1 MKNRILLLDE
11 LWEAKPGSE
20 IQPLDGKYVPAQWKI
35 ESSESKD
42 PEDYEEEN
50 FTHLLVSQNANGGVK
65 RQLLSIDWDPNSP
78 ANRVLLLRSL
88 PKFEVLLNFSVQQYD
103 KLFGKGPLLDSHGTL
118 ESSSGSLCWKGATV
132 MDDGLRAL
140 FVFADVYKL
149 NGKWEISERTVRD
162 GLFASS

>member
-1 MKNRILLLDE
+1 MRV
-11 LWEAKPGSE
+11 A
-20 IQPLDGKYVPAQWKI
+20 
-35 ESSESKD
+35 

-50 FTHLLVSQNANGGVK
+50 LLVSQTPNGDVK
-65 RQLLSIDWDPNSP
+65 RQLLSIDWNRNSSV
-78 ANRVLLLRSL
+78 NRVLLLRSL
-88 PKFEVLLNFSVQQYD
+88 PKFEVLLNFSVEQYD